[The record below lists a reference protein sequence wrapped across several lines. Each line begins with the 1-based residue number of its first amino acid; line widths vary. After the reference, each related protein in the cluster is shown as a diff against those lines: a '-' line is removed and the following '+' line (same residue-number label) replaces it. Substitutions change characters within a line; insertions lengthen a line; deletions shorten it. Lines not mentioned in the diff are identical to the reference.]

1 MIKRPSKRSVLIT
14 LLIVFVAIQMKTTDK
29 TPINIISASDFLTME
44 EAPQDVA
51 KLIQSV
57 CYDCHSNR
65 TQYPWYSHVAPVS
78 WWLEGHIKNGKSK
91 VNFSIWDTYTPAQ
104 QVRLKNESAELIE
117 KKWMPILTYKI
128 THADARLTEA
138 QRLMLID
145 WLKE

>member
-1 MIKRPSKRSVLIT
+1 MRGFTSAIRT
-14 LLIVFVAIQMKTTDK
+14 LSEFV
-29 TPINIISASDFLTME
+29 
-44 EAPQDVA
+44 
-51 KLIQSV
+51 
-57 CYDCHSNR
+57 R
-65 TQYPWYSHVAPVS
+65 HVGV
-78 WWLEGHIKNGKSK
+78 HIKNGKSK